1 MGCILNSPNSNA
13 LSCKK
18 FHRIG
23 LSICKPG
30 KGNGHRHRF
39 LFVPYRESLHSPAA
53 FWVCPGKS
61 FFLSFL
67 FPGGCSMGCPP
78 DTPPGRRF
86 HIFGGRSQ
94 TPLGSGS
101 PIPMPTSPF
110 IGSFFGQ
117 CRRNSCRRHRSH
129 FGNAADYP
137 AGFLVNG
144 MLFME
149 NLAKWIAILRENRYT
164 GYTISEESTTVRHP
178 YTDTEISPEMK
189 CVLGGSCNGRNETR
203 GGYHWP

>member
-30 KGNGHRHRF
+30 KGSGYRHRF

-129 FGNAADYP
+129 FGKAAGYP
-137 AGFLVNG
+137 AVISVNKV
-144 MLFME
+144 LFAE
-149 NLAKWIAILRENRYT
+149 K
-164 GYTISEESTTVRHP
+164 P
-178 YTDTEISPEMK
+178 YNMD
-189 CVLGGSCNGRNETR
+189 CNSSRKPIYWQYHIR
-203 GGYHWP
+203 GGHNSQTSVYRHRDITGNEMCIGR